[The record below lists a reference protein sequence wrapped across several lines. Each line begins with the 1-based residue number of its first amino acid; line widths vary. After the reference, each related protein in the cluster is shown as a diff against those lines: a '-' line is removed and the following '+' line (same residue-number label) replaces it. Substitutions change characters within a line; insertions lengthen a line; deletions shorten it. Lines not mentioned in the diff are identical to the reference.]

1 MFKKAVYF
9 VSHQIAKVIVFILP
23 RKKTEQ
29 LIVWMENKLNKLNKH
44 EENLK
49 KK

>member
-9 VSHQIAKVIVFILP
+9 VTHQIAKVIVFILP
-23 RKKTEQ
+23 RKKTRQ
-29 LIVWMENKLNKLNKH
+29 LIDWMNEQIYKLDKH
-44 EENLK
+44 NENLK

>member
-9 VSHQIAKVIVFILP
+9 VTHQIAKVIVFILP

-29 LIVWMENKLNKLNKH
+29 LIDWMSNKLNKLKKH
-44 EENLK
+44 NENQEK
-49 KK
+49 

>member
-9 VSHQIAKVIVFILP
+9 VTHQIAKVIVFILP

-29 LIVWMENKLNKLNKH
+29 LIVWMENKLNKLIEHN
-44 EENLK
+44 ENQRK
-49 KK
+49 

>member
-29 LIVWMENKLNKLNKH
+29 LIVWMRNKTEKLNKH
-44 EENLK
+44 NENQEK
-49 KK
+49 K

>member
-29 LIVWMENKLNKLNKH
+29 LIVWMRNKLDKLNKRT
-44 EENLK
+44 ENQEK
-49 KK
+49 K